1 MKCFLL
7 LEDHSI
13 LGDKLQKTRSTTARA
28 IIVLRRLC
36 PTQDLNCKQVLINL
50 NFSGFPANNFIY
62 SICSYLV
69 LRYSVFNN
77 LKTIIFFFYG
87 FSFYINLN
95 VLLCLLHYIFFAKK
109 TFCLWFLFNRYQY
122 VYILNFEQTQYM
134 EKLFTVTMLNEMHCS
149 TNLHCFK
156 VLIF

>member
-7 LEDHSI
+7 LEDHFI

-36 PTQDLNCKQVLINL
+36 PTQDLICKQVLINL

-62 SICSYLV
+62 SICSYSV

-77 LKTIIFFFYG
+77 LKTIIFFLWF
-87 FSFYINLN
+87 F
-95 VLLCLLHYIFFAKK
+95 VLHKSERSALFTALDFLCEK

-122 VYILNFEQTQYM
+122 VYVLNFEQTQYM
-134 EKLFTVTMLNEMHCS
+134 EKLFTGTVLNEMHCS
-149 TNLHCFK
+149 TDLHCFK